1 MFALLAAFI
10 AWFLDLI
17 FGTATLVVTPAPV
30 YPLIRAASASQARLD
45 RHLTRP
51 PLVWA
56 AP

>member
-1 MFALLAAFI
+1 MFALLMAFI
-10 AWFLDLI
+10 WWLTGLFLRALNSVLI
-17 FGTATLVVTPAPV
+17 PAPI
-30 YPLIRAASASQARLD
+30 YPLAEARSASQAKLD